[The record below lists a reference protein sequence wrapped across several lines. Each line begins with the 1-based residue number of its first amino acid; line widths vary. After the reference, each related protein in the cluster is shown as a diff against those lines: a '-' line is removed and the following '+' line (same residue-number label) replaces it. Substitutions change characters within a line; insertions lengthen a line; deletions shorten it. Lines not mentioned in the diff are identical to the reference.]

1 MESTHFSDT
10 FVSFRLVRF
19 LKFSKKKKKFI
30 MSEKEPFLGLSKFK
44 DPRLSPA
51 IQGPGRPQKGSC
63 PLIPDLFVLFQR
75 KKTNK

>member
-44 DPRLSPA
+44 DPPSIPGNPGPRKTPKGFLPPYTRSFCSFPA
-51 IQGPGRPQKGSC
+51 
-63 PLIPDLFVLFQR
+63 
-75 KKTNK
+75 KKDK